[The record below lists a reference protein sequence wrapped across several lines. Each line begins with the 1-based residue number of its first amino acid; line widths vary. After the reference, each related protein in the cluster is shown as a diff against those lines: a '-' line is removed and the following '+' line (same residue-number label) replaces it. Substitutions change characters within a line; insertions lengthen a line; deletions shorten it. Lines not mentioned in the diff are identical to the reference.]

1 MKKLKFHA
9 GVLLMIVFPFSGYA
23 QNSKNMNS
31 QSIEKNGQLILQEST
46 SESNS
51 SYSYSCSVNESNY
64 EEIRNIIES
73 NFDKLQ
79 LENERFNYKIQLSK
93 NSLKIKFNSTEVQR
107 SQEVQNMLDKFNKIE
122 EQISSIL
129 E

>member
-79 LENERFNYKIQLSK
+79 LENEHFNYKIQLSK